1 MYQLSSPDLDSGLDR
16 TASIAMTIGGNN
28 FDSFKMEKQ
37 HLMKSQVN
45 PFVSK
50 KNDPTNRHNLIRGVT
65 NVKTNCYLIKKLP
78 TIYCIIFVGSFSAV
92 NRNIIIE
99 KIYA

>member
-1 MYQLSSPDLDSGLDR
+1 
-16 TASIAMTIGGNN
+16 MTIGGNN

-99 KIYA
+99 KKIARNWLDDDIIYGELLVLKQQN